1 MISKEAEEFCKIINQ
16 GKYYISEFEWKREYS
31 FEDDCVQTNLIMT
44 FCQEINSLGERLLK
58 TKFFNV
64 ERINCDEI
72 FNLIFEPII
81 EIEDMS
87 DRGFETVRYYVHEL
101 EDEFNFYCEKIEYWY
116 QEPQ

>member
-1 MISKEAEEFCKIINQ
+1 M
-16 GKYYISEFEWKREYS
+16 
-31 FEDDCVQTNLIMT
+31 
-44 FCQEINSLGERLLK
+44 GERLLK